1 MALADILA
9 TLAANEV
16 EYVVVGGMAAVLRG
30 APVTT
35 RDIDIVYAR
44 TARNIER
51 LGRALAVLDA
61 RFRGDPRGL
70 RPEESH
76 LASAGHKL
84 LLTRFGPLDVLGSIE
99 DGTTYADLLPHASK
113 LPVAG
118 VEVLVLGLDR
128 LIEVK
133 KKLTRPK
140 DQLMLL
146 ELESLREEL
155 RRRGER

>member
-84 LLTRFGPLDVLGSIE
+84 LVTRFGPLDVLGSIE